1 MILKI
6 RSKKSPERT
15 KEILLPFDVWN
26 VKDGESDDD
35 RIASLVND
43 ILVDD
48 SDEAEIVETG
58 PFDDDFF
65 LYEEGDSIK
74 RLFEKSDF
82 YISLLA
88 TEREVLELLVDDGV
102 SPSDAMP
109 IVADEKYEVVN
120 LEYGECSSVED
131 VHAKYG
137 HYLSDG
143 KRILV
148 SDDMEF
154 FVVV

>member
-6 RSKKSPERT
+6 RSKKSPDRT
-15 KEILLPFDVWN
+15 KDILLPFEVWN
-26 VKDGESDDD
+26 VKEGENDDE
-35 RIASLVND
+35 RLASLIDD

-48 SDEAEIVETG
+48 SDEVEIVDTG

-65 LYEEGDSIK
+65 MIEDGDSIE
-74 RLFEKSDF
+74 RLFEKSCF
-82 YISLLA
+82 YISCLA

-102 SPSDAMP
+102 SPSDAMA
-109 IVADEKYEVVN
+109 IVADERYEIFN
-120 LEYGECSSVED
+120 LKYGECSSIED

>member
-15 KEILLPFDVWN
+15 KELMLPFDVW
-26 VKDGESDDD
+26 KIRDGETDDE
-35 RIASLVND
+35 RIASLIDDV
-43 ILVDD
+43 LVDA

-65 LYEEGDSIK
+65 LIEDGDSIY
-74 RLFEKSDF
+74 RLFEKSEF
-82 YISLLA
+82 YISCIA

-102 SPSDAMP
+102 SPSDAMS

-120 LEYGECSSVED
+120 LEYCECSSVDD
-131 VHAKYG
+131 VKAKYG
-137 HYLSDG
+137 HDLPEG
-143 KRILV
+143 KRVLV
-148 SDDMEF
+148 SDDLDF
-154 FVVV
+154 FLW